1 MNSDHK
7 IAPPVIRLA
16 TQADLEGI
24 FQVDPTAK
32 REKLRKEIIRRAVEN
47 GACYIDAGEKV
58 KGYAILEYTFFE
70 MGFISLLAID
80 PDGRR
85 TGLDPD

>member
-32 REKLRKEIIRRAVEN
+32 REKLRKEIIRRAVEPALSMQAKKLR
-47 GACYIDAGEKV
+47 GMRSWSTTSLKWALFLFWLLTLMGGEPV
-58 KGYAILEYTFFE
+58 W
-70 MGFISLLAID
+70 D
-80 PDGRR
+80 PD
-85 TGLDPD
+85 